1 MAVRRRRSHVWDR
14 LLTVLLLLV
23 LLSGMFPTSGLT
35 ARGYYETRLGAL
47 AGAETFGL
55 TYWTV
60 GAIGTKIGQTIGS
73 KPWQGLS
80 ADDKQRT
87 LDDFFSSADEANDLE
102 GQIRSL
108 ANRGVTSSDP
118 QMADLEGKLRVL
130 RQRRAQQSVVV
141 ERVLADQ
148 VQKVLKE
155 QNTTLFEAGGV
166 FFPPVFFELIDLPHV
181 LVVSYRDRFVMRSQV
196 ALQRTITS
204 QQTDALEAAVDRDLG
219 VSSLLV
225 PIGGYST
232 YPTMI
237 AGTAPRDFVV
247 GAITHEWCHIYLM
260 FRPLGGAYGRDGQ
273 VSAMNETVCSIF
285 GDDVGVLVLQ
295 EYYGAEKT
303 PRPWETLPTPAPTTP
318 QQPKP
323 AEPQGFNANR
333 ELRKIYIAAEDKL
346 KAHDIAGADAVM
358 EQGRQY
364 LAENGFYLRKLNQAF
379 FAFYGSYAE
388 GPDAIRSDPIGDDLR
403 ELRRRS
409 PTIRDFLVTVA
420 QMTSYDDLKRAL
432 GK

>member
-1 MAVRRRRSHVWDR
+1 MLGR
-14 LLTVLLLLV
+14 LLTVLLLFVMLA
-23 LLSGMFPTSGLT
+23 GMFPASTLT
-35 ARGYYETRLGAL
+35 AQGYYETRLGAL
-47 AGAETFGL
+47 AGAESFGL

-60 GAIGTKIGQTIGS
+60 GAIGAKIGQTFGS
-73 KPWQGLS
+73 QPWQGLS
-80 ADDKQRT
+80 DDDKQRT
-87 LDDFFSSADEANDLE
+87 LKEYFASADEANDLE
-102 GQIRSL
+102 GQIWGL
-108 ANRGVTSSDP
+108 ANRGVTGADP

-130 RQRRAQQSVVV
+130 RQKRAEQGIIV

-155 QNTTLFEAGGV
+155 QNTTLFEARSL
-166 FFPPVFFELIDLPHV
+166 FFPPVFFRLIDLPHV
-181 LVVSYRDRFVMRSQV
+181 LVVSYRDRFTMRSQV
-196 ALQRTITS
+196 AMQRTITS
-204 QQTDALEAAVDRDLG
+204 QQTDDLEAAVDHDLG

-260 FRPLGGAYGRDGQ
+260 FRPLGEAYGKDGQ

-285 GDDVGVLVLQ
+285 GDDIGALVLQ
-295 EYYGAEKT
+295 EFYGAEKT
-303 PRPWETLPTPAPTTP
+303 PRPWEALPTPAPAAP
-318 QQPKP
+318 PQPK
-323 AEPQGFNANR
+323 ATEPQGFNGNR

-346 KAHDIAGADAVM
+346 KANDIAGAEAVM

-364 LAENGFYLRKLNQAF
+364 LAENGIYLRKLNQAF

-403 ELRRRS
+403 ALRRNS

-420 QMTSYDDLKRAL
+420 QMTSYDDLKKAL